1 MSIAAVSSI
10 HSQLLINELKRMD
23 ADTRPIMT
31 AERAKKNT
39 VDNLNDIYPLY
50 CQHKL
55 DLRYSAVAEGFRCDN
70 CWPREIY
77 KPAYVETLEKQLV
90 ETNDK
95 FLAIKNELTLVKAG
109 LV

>member
-1 MSIAAVSSI
+1 
-10 HSQLLINELKRMD
+10 MD
-23 ADTRPIMT
+23 AGTRPIMT
-31 AERAKKNT
+31 VKHAKKNMP
-39 VDNLNDIYPLY
+39 DNLNDIYPHY

-55 DLRYSAVAEGFRCDN
+55 DLRYSAVARGFRCDD

-77 KPAYVETLEKQLV
+77 KPAYVDVLEKQLA

-95 FLAIKNELTLVKAG
+95 FLAIKNELTLAKAG